1 VLAQAPC
8 DKKLKRTVKYPDLG
22 YRRNE
27 ILETLYWKTQ
37 LPVLDGN
44 GWHKMKSLNCT
55 HGTLYRAEVLWLR
68 LVHNSWTHL
77 VRAEFDYALQRY
89 DDDENVWRQW

>member
-1 VLAQAPC
+1 
-8 DKKLKRTVKYPDLG
+8 
-22 YRRNE
+22 
-27 ILETLYWKTQ
+27 
-37 LPVLDGN
+37 
-44 GWHKMKSLNCT
+44 MKSLNCT